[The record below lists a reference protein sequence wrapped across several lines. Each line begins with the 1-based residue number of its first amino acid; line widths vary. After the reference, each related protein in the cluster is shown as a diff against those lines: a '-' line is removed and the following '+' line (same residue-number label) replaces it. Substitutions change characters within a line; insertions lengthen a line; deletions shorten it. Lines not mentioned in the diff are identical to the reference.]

1 MLLSRQR
8 DINTDRNMD
17 RKAERKTGRLYIEK
31 DRHTGNK
38 TDRWTDIQTD
48 KQIG

>member
-1 MLLSRQR
+1 
-8 DINTDRNMD
+8 MD